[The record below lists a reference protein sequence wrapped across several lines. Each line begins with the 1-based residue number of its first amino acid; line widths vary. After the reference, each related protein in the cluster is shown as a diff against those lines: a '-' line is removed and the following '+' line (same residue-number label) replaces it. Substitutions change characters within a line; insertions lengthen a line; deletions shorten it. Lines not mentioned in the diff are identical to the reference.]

1 MEVIDLSKQPSN
13 MKSQTNQQ
21 GAGSQYHKEH
31 AENVQGYGSNAVG
44 TNDES
49 ITNMTDK
56 SNQ

>member
-1 MEVIDLSKQPSN
+1 MSKQPSN